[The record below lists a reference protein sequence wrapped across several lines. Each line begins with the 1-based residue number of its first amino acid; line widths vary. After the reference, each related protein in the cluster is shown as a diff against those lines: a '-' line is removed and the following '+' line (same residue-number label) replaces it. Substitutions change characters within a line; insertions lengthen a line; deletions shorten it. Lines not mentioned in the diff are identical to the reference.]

1 MAKVTS
7 KLQVTIPKAIAER
20 YAIAPGQEVEWL
32 QAGDAIR
39 VVPHG
44 ALRSAR
50 DARGRVELFDRATA
64 RQHAREQA
72 PASRWVGTAY
82 QRDDSDRGWT
92 REDLYE
98 RHGAG

>member
-20 YAIAPGQEVEWL
+20 YAIEPGQEVEWM

-39 VVPHG
+39 VVPQG
-44 ALRSAR
+44 ALHAAL
-50 DARGRVELFDRATA
+50 DARGRAELFDRATA
-64 RQHAREQA
+64 RQHAREGA
-72 PASRWVGTAY
+72 LSSECAGAIDRGGGG
-82 QRDDSDRGWT
+82 DRGWT

-98 RHGAG
+98 RRGAG

>member
-39 VVPHG
+39 VVPHTAPLR
-44 ALRSAR
+44 AL
-50 DARGRVELFDRATA
+50 DARGRVELYDGATA
-64 RQHAREQA
+64 RQRARERMRGVER
-72 PASRWVGTAY
+72 SG
-82 QRDDSDRGWT
+82 DGGRGWT
-92 REDLYE
+92 REELYE